1 MLVKIGHSGSVKL
14 AVAESS
20 GFRNGAYVFGG
31 VLVNRLIGSYYGL
44 TSNDIG
50 LLLAGY

>member
-1 MLVKIGHSGSVKL
+1 MLKIGLSGSVKV
-14 AVAESS
+14 AIAESS
-20 GFRNGAYVFGG
+20 GFRNGAYVYGG
-31 VLVNRLIGSYYGL
+31 VLVNRLIGSYYNI